1 MVELLL
7 KKKKSIKELAFLFL
21 LKTGSLSRGFFIT
34 WEDDIY
40 YCGKETR
47 TLFGGCSTNKKDM
60 VQCPRYSS
68 KFY

>member
-1 MVELLL
+1 MVELFL
-7 KKKKSIKELAFLFL
+7 KKKAIKELAFLFL
-21 LKTGSLSRGFFIT
+21 LKTGSFQGFFVT

-40 YCGKETR
+40 YCGKETQ
-47 TLFGGCSTNKKDM
+47 TLFGGCSANKEDM